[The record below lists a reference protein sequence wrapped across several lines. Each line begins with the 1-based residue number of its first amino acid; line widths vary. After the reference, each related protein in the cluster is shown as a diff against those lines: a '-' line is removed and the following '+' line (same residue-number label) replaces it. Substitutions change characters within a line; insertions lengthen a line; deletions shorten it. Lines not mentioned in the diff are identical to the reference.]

1 MERRPTESSA
11 IPDRKRCRV
20 SESSPQNSE
29 NPYKKTGHISPVFDF
44 KKYYYY
50 WQNGQMKK
58 PANSRKTNEEIS
70 DFDHFVQNRRSL
82 QILIHRKSVSV

>member
-58 PANSRKTNEEIS
+58 PVNSRKK
-70 DFDHFVQNRRSL
+70 RMKRSP
-82 QILIHRKSVSV
+82 ILIILFKIEDRF